1 MTCPSVL
8 PGWPAAESSVPQWPA
23 LPPWSAPPQWSLTGL
38 TAARIGGKIDAIGE
52 KTDAT
57 GDSLPHLAVRVV
69 NMPRSIAIC
78 TSFQVCCVTVPG
90 RD

>member
-38 TAARIGGKIDAIGE
+38 TAARIGGKTAVTVETTGE
-52 KTDAT
+52 TTGAT
-57 GDSLPHLAVRVV
+57 GGSCARMFH
-69 NMPRSIAIC
+69 
-78 TSFQVCCVTVPG
+78 PG
-90 RD
+90 